1 MGLVILIVIIALI
14 LGGVSFAVE
23 ALQFLLWVALIMLV
37 VSFILGL
44 MRRA

>member
-1 MGLVILIVIIALI
+1 MGLVILIAVIALI

-23 ALQFLLWVALIMLV
+23 ALQFLLWIALIMLI
-37 VSFILGL
+37 VSFVMGF